1 MNRECYEYAK
11 DCGRRGGIW
20 KLISAILFIALAA
33 TAVSA
38 FILKIKNKEYRDLL
52 IEDSERFEAT
62 PEQEEEMA
70 EIRRREW
77 GRAHSMANKKTIE
90 ERLEDNRITE
100 EA

>member
-1 MNRECYEYAK
+1 MNREYYEYAK
-11 DCGRRGGIW
+11 DCSRKGGIW
-20 KLISAILFIALAA
+20 KLISVILFIALAA
-33 TAVSA
+33 TAVAA
-38 FILKIKNKEYRDLL
+38 FMLKIKNKQYRDLL

-77 GRAHSMANKKTIE
+77 SRGHSMANRKTTE